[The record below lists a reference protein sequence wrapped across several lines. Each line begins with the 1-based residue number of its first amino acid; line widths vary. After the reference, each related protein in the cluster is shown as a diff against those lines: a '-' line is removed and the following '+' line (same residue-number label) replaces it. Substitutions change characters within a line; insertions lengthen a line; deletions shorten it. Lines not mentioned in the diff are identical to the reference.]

1 MPAIELPTVLITG
14 CSQGTIG
21 HYLALEFSRH
31 GYHVFAS
38 ARRLSAMD
46 ALRGVPNVTLLEL
59 DVTSTASVQAAHDL
73 IAATT
78 GGTLDIL
85 YHNAG
90 VRSVAMAIHTD
101 KKTADWMIGAN
112 FTAVVGM
119 TTIFSDLLLKAGKG
133 SRIAFTSSIGG
144 RVPAPSNAVYSA
156 SKAALDMYA
165 DVLRLEMRPL
175 GVHVVTVVTGDV
187 ETTMSVQKMEPL
199 PQGVYLDCLGSNNT
213 FAYSIIHFRLSVYV
227 Y

>member
-1 MPAIELPTVLITG
+1 MPALKLPTVLITG

-31 GYHVFAS
+31 GYLVFAS
-38 ARRLSAMD
+38 ARRLSAME
-46 ALRGVPNVTLLEL
+46 ALKGVPNVTLVEL

-73 IAATT
+73 IAAST

-90 VRSVAMAIHTD
+90 IRNVAMAIHTD
-101 KKTADWMIGAN
+101 KKTADWMMGAN

-119 TTIFSDLLLKAGKG
+119 TTVFSDLLLKAGQG
-133 SRIAFTSSIGG
+133 SRIVFTSSIGG

-199 PQGVYLDCLGSNNT
+199 PQGVYLGYRNLTVYLLTLN
-213 FAYSIIHFRLSVYV
+213 FRLSVYV

>member
-1 MPAIELPTVLITG
+1 MSTLKLPTVLITG

-21 HYLALEFSRH
+21 HCLAVAFSRH

-38 ARRLSAMD
+38 ARRLSAME
-46 ALRGVPNVTLLEL
+46 ALEDVPNVTLLEL
-59 DVTSTASVQAAHDL
+59 DITSTASVQTAHDL

-90 VRSVAMAIHTD
+90 VRAIVMAAHTD
-101 KKTADWMIGAN
+101 KKMADWIMGAN

-119 TTIFSDLLLKAGKG
+119 TTIFTDLLLKAGVG
-133 SRIAFTSSIGG
+133 SKIVFTSSIGG
-144 RVPAPSNAVYSA
+144 RVPVPSNAVYSA

-165 DVLRLEMRPL
+165 DVLRLEMEPL
-175 GVHVVTVVTGDV
+175 GVHVVTAVTGDV
-187 ETTMSVQKMEPL
+187 ETTMAVQKMEPL
-199 PQGVYLDCLGSNNT
+199 PQGMYLDFMN
-213 FAYSIIHFRLSVYV
+213 
-227 Y
+227 

>member
-1 MPAIELPTVLITG
+1 MSAIKLPTVLITG

-21 HYLALEFSRH
+21 HYLVLEFARR

-38 ARRLSAMD
+38 ARRLSAMETLKD
-46 ALRGVPNVTLLEL
+46 IPNVTLLEL

-73 IAATT
+73 VAAAT

-101 KKTADWMIGAN
+101 KKMADWLMGAN

-119 TTIFSDLLLKAGKG
+119 TTVFVDLLLKAGKG
-133 SRIAFTSSIGG
+133 SKIVFTGSIGG

-156 SKAALDMYA
+156 AKAALHMYA
-165 DVLRLEMRPL
+165 DVLRLEMRPF
-175 GVHVVTVVTGDV
+175 GIDVVTVVTGDV
-187 ETTMSVQKMEPL
+187 ETSMTVQKLEQL
-199 PQGVYLDCLGSNNT
+199 PEGAWLDCRETDNL
-213 FAYSIIHFRLSVYV
+213 FADRQL
-227 Y
+227 

>member
-1 MPAIELPTVLITG
+1 MSTPKLPTVLITG

-21 HYLALEFSRH
+21 HYLALAFSRY

-38 ARRLSAMD
+38 ARRLSAME
-46 ALRGVPNVTLLEL
+46 ALKDVPNVTLLEL

-73 IAATT
+73 ISATT

-90 VRSVAMAIHTD
+90 VRNVAMAIHTD
-101 KKTADWMIGAN
+101 KETADWIMGAN
-112 FTAVVGM
+112 FAAVVGM
-119 TTIFSDLLLKAGKG
+119 TTIFSDLLLKGGKG
-133 SRIAFTSSIGG
+133 SRVVFTSSIGG
-144 RVPAPSNAVYSA
+144 RVGAPSNAVYSA

-165 DVLRLEMRPL
+165 DALRLEMRPL

-199 PQGVYLDCLGSNNT
+199 PQGTYLGCSESNEVP
-213 FAYSIIHFRLSVYV
+213 AYR
-227 Y
+227 